1 MEYTRT
7 RKSGT
12 GRSSPP
18 ERRDPIPMVPNIRT
32 IKDGV
37 RIETVAADYG
47 GEFRMVGNERL
58 VGRCLSAD
66 HDDRTPSMSIYTD
79 TQRFRCYG
87 CNQGGDVLDLV
98 MLAEGCEL
106 HDALVRLSTKYAVQ
120 LPGRPDS
127 WHRKNERQ
135 QPVRDAI
142 EEMKVRRLQRFLF
155 KLVEPYITDA
165 ADAEKTWQECKP
177 LASMWLEKM
186 QGEATH
192 E

>member
-18 ERRDPIPMVPNIRT
+18 IAMQPNIRT
-32 IKDGV
+32 VKASV

-58 VGRCLSAD
+58 IGRCLSPNHED
-66 HDDRTPSMSIYTD
+66 QTPSMSIYTD
-79 TQRFRCYG
+79 DQRFKCFG
-87 CNQGGDVLDLV
+87 CQHGGDVLDLV

-106 HDALVRLSTKYAVQ
+106 HDALVSLANRYGIE

-127 WHRKNERQ
+127 WHRKQSRQ
-135 QPVRDAI
+135 QKIRDDIDREKI
-142 EEMKVRRLQRFLF
+142 EHIRLLVFRLIFLPWLRRLPNWSR
-155 KLVEPYITDA
+155 E
-165 ADAEKTWQECKP
+165 
-177 LASMWLEKM
+177 
-186 QGEATH
+186 EATQSSW
-192 E
+192 ELSRSIALRLYEERRGA